1 MVAFAERLKEL
12 RLLYS
17 FDQKYMAHLFD
28 VTPVAWG
35 RWEAG
40 TREPKLDTVAII
52 ASYFCISIDWLLGIS
67 DDMRQEYYYSRK
79 LLAFLT
85 DPSTDADSVVHLQ
98 REQRL
103 SSGNLPVQAVNLS
116 ALIAIRDDTDH
127 IR

>member
-35 RWEAG
+35 RWESGA
-40 TREPKLDTVAII
+40 REPKLDTIVDI
-52 ASYFCISIDWLLGIS
+52 ASYFCISVDWLLGVD
-67 DDMRQEYYYSRK
+67 DDMRQEYYYARK
-79 LLAFLT
+79 LLSFLT
-85 DPSTDADSVVHLQ
+85 DPATDADCIASLQ
-98 REQRL
+98 RDQRL
-103 SSGNLPVQAVNLS
+103 SVGNLPVQAVNLS